1 MDKLDKL
8 GELTEGIDKLK
19 GDPEGF
25 TADLTSKLD
34 AGLGG
39 VLQNVTEG
47 ITANTKNTVI
57 GMADGNAFSGDAVK
71 SITESITE
79 GTPSGDA
86 DAIKAVTANANISD
100 KMKGV
105 VEGVETN
112 TNPSDFKAE
121 VERIAKEQGIPIDE
135 IDNATGVIDRAI
147 MKLKN

>member
-1 MDKLDKL
+1 MEINLGAISGVPSLKTIDNPLDDLGNVKNLTGIESLSAKLKVKKLTLSSIPSMDKLDKL
-8 GELTEGIDKLK
+8 GDLTSGIDKLK
-19 GDPEGF
+19 GAEGF
-25 TADLTSKLD
+25 TGDLTSKLD

-86 DAIKAVTANANISD
+86 DAIK
-100 KMKGV
+100 
-105 VEGVETN
+105 E
-112 TNPSDFKAE
+112 
-121 VERIAKEQGIPIDE
+121 
-135 IDNATGVIDRAI
+135 
-147 MKLKN
+147 KL